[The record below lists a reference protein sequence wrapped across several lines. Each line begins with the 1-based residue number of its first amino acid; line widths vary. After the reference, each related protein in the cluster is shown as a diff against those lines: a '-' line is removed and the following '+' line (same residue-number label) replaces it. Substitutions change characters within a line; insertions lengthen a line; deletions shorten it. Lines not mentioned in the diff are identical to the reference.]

1 MTIFIS
7 SKNSVD
13 KRLAS
18 MASLIVTELAATSSV
33 IFCKLFGLVIWS
45 GKPMGIYK
53 NKSRLIAM
61 TAMPQIRP

>member
-1 MTIFIS
+1 
-7 SKNSVD
+7 
-13 KRLAS
+13 

>member
-18 MASLIVTELAATSSV
+18 MASLIVTELAATS
-33 IFCKLFGLVIWS
+33 